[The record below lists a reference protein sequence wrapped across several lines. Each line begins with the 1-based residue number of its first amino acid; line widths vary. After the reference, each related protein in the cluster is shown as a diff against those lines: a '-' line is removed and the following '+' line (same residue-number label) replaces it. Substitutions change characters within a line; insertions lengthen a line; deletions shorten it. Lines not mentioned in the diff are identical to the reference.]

1 MLRSIKL
8 YGHLREV
15 TGLSELKTHAR
26 TVRDAISM
34 LICNWP
40 ELESQIAQNYYQVLV
55 GKDNIVKEEI
65 DYPAGSEPISFIPVV
80 VGAGSMGKIIAGAA
94 LIGAAV
100 ALGGGGGL
108 AFTSMAEFTAA
119 YGSLTGIA
127 ASAATIGLS
136 LIFSGITDFFAPDQD
151 IPKEDQEQKSFAFQ
165 SPLNVSFAGV
175 PVPIAYGT
183 IVVGSVVIN
192 AGQEIGD
199 VA

>member
-15 TGLSELKTHAR
+15 TGLSEFKIHAR

-94 LIGAAV
+94 LIGVAV
-100 ALGGGGGL
+100 ATGGTATAGVPFLKALTTLKGL
-108 AFTSMAEFTAA
+108 
-119 YGSLTGIA
+119 Y

-136 LIFSGITDFFAPDQD
+136 LISSGIADFFAPDQE
-151 IPKEDQEQKSFAFQ
+151 IPEEDQEQKSFAFQ

>member
-40 ELESQIAQNYYQVLV
+40 ELESQNAQNYYQVLV

-94 LIGAAV
+94 LVGVAVATGGAAGV
-100 ALGGGGGL
+100 PFLKALTTLKGL
-108 AFTSMAEFTAA
+108 
-119 YGSLTGIA
+119 Y

-136 LIFSGITDFFAPDQD
+136 LIFSGIADFFAPDQE
-151 IPKEDQEQKSFAFQ
+151 IPEEDQEQKSFAFQ

>member
-94 LIGAAV
+94 LIGVAV
-100 ALGGGGGL
+100 ATGGTATAGVPFLKALTTLKGL
-108 AFTSMAEFTAA
+108 
-119 YGSLTGIA
+119 Y

-136 LIFSGITDFFAPDQD
+136 LISSGIADFFAPDQE

>member
-94 LIGAAV
+94 LVGVAVATGGAAGV
-100 ALGGGGGL
+100 PFLKDLTTLKGL
-108 AFTSMAEFTAA
+108 
-119 YGSLTGIA
+119 Y

-136 LIFSGITDFFAPDQD
+136 LIFSGIADFFAPDQE
-151 IPKEDQEQKSFAFQ
+151 IPEEDQEQKSFAFQ

>member
-94 LIGAAV
+94 LVGVAVATGGAAGV
-100 ALGGGGGL
+100 PFLKALTTRKGL
-108 AFTSMAEFTAA
+108 
-119 YGSLTGIA
+119 Y

-136 LIFSGITDFFAPDQD
+136 LIFSGIADFFAPDQE
-151 IPKEDQEQKSFAFQ
+151 IPEEDQEQKSFAFQ

>member
-94 LIGAAV
+94 LIGVAV
-100 ALGGGGGL
+100 ATGGTATAGVPFLKALTTLKGL
-108 AFTSMAEFTAA
+108 
-119 YGSLTGIA
+119 Y

-136 LIFSGITDFFAPDQD
+136 LISSGIADFFAPDQE
-151 IPKEDQEQKSFAFQ
+151 IPEEDQEQKSFAFQ